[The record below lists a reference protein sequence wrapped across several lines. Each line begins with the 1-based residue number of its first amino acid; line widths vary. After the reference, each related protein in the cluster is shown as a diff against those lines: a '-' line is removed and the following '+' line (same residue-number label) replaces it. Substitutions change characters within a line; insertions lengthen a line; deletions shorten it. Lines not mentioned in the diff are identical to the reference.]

1 MSQQRQLPYSVILL
15 ILGFTFIIYL
25 VSPTTLLNLF
35 YGEFD
40 PYLSADRKVV
50 VYEKMIEALRN
61 MDKYCK
67 DRRFYCKRP
76 ETRHVDCRRVL
87 RGDKA
92 YLQSLTGINRI
103 PLIENPFLNLTC
115 SAIKNRI
122 IPKSSQFKLLM
133 LNGTAFARI
142 VFADYE
148 FIEKQVQASYHPQN
162 FFCFA
167 VDANSSAEFQKRM
180 KALERCLPNVFVLP
194 GRFTS
199 NCSAPCLPDSSH

>member
-35 YGEFD
+35 YGEFGEIFELLVSLKSTFSLD

-87 RGDKA
+87 RGDKVG
-92 YLQSLTGINRI
+92 SRHLTG
-103 PLIENPFLNLTC
+103 F
-115 SAIKNRI
+115 
-122 IPKSSQFKLLM
+122 
-133 LNGTAFARI
+133 
-142 VFADYE
+142 Y
-148 FIEKQVQASYHPQN
+148 FICYLDV
-162 FFCFA
+162 
-167 VDANSSAEFQKRM
+167 
-180 KALERCLPNVFVLP
+180 
-194 GRFTS
+194 
-199 NCSAPCLPDSSH
+199 